1 MRGKSVLLLLVVLAE
16 LSCSRSGWALDFFF
30 VPDTSFGQAGDT
42 ILVSGCIGSSDLMRG
57 FTVYM
62 AYDTNLM
69 CLAAP
74 AIAGSLIAGQEG
86 LNFGYFDHDYIP
98 DALEVYGTIMN
109 PSVDFWSGPGELFQ
123 LSFML
128 RANGETSITD
138 PYSPLFVDSEG
149 GFPPVIFHPGA
160 VSIRGSAA
168 DDYRDNMPTEFGIR
182 CVYPNPFN
190 SFCAIQF
197 SIPST
202 GRVEI
207 IVYDILG
214 RQVSML
220 ANTVM
225 NAGEHRLGWNANDMS
240 SGTYFI
246 VLSLL
251 QRSDTKRVIHVK

>member
-16 LSCSRSGWALDFFF
+16 LSCSKSGLALDFFF

-62 AYDTNLM
+62 AYDTNLIH
-69 CLAAP
+69 LAAP
-74 AIAGSLIAGQEG
+74 VIAGSLIAGREG

-138 PYSPLFVDSEG
+138 PYPPLFVDSEG
-149 GFPPVIFHPGA
+149 GFPPVIFYPA
-160 VSIRGSAA
+160 TVTIRGSGA
-168 DDYRDNMPTEFGIR
+168 DDYWGNIPTEFGIR
-182 CVYPNPFN
+182 SVYPNPFN
-190 SFCAIQF
+190 SSLAIQF

-202 GRVEI
+202 DRVEI

-225 NAGEHRLGWNANDMS
+225 NAGEHRLDWNANDMS
-240 SGTYFI
+240 SGAYFI
-246 VLSLL
+246 VLSLR
-251 QRSDTKRVIHVK
+251 QRSDIKRVTHVK